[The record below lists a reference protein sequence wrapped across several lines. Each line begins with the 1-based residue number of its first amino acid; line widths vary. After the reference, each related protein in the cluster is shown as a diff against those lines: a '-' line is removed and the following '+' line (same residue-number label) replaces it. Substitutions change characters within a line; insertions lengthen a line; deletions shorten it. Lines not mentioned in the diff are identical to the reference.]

1 MQTTLTEKG
10 QITIPVRIRRRLGLV
25 AGQKLE
31 FDESAGFIK
40 AVKAVSRKEM
50 ESVRGCL
57 KDKLDEPVDR
67 YLEQTRG
74 KVALPSKRT

>member
-10 QITIPVRIRRRLGLV
+10 QITIPIKLRRRLGLV

-31 FDESAGFIK
+31 FDEGGGCLK
-40 AVKAVSRKEM
+40 LKKVVSRAKM

-57 KDKLDEPVDR
+57 KATLCDSVDAYLEKTRGPVDIPR
-67 YLEQTRG
+67 HP
-74 KVALPSKRT
+74 A